1 MLTWLTCTRGNPT
14 ERKVKTSYNSKANNL
29 TPKYEIVKKIN
40 FIKNTK
46 GEKKF
51 EATMVN
57 LIDLLPKIWDRD
69 NLTKKKCKLTHVNLI
84 NPH

>member
-40 FIKNTK
+40 FIKKTK
-46 GEKKF
+46 GKK
-51 EATMVN
+51 N
-57 LIDLLPKIWDRD
+57 LRQQW
-69 NLTKKKCKLTHVNLI
+69 LT
-84 NPH
+84 